1 MVWISPFWCG
11 VIVGAAVELTLLIIA
26 SVWYSKRKGGGKS
39 DAEAAAALRW
49 AIIQPERR

>member
-26 SVWYSKRKGGGKS
+26 SVWYSKK
-39 DAEAAAALRW
+39 
-49 AIIQPERR
+49 